1 MRVISQ
7 SFYTRTEKNSSPKVA
22 ARPLFTRSHILL
34 RRMIYIQKKDM
45 AWKGI
50 LEAVRT
56 YLLKMAKIR
65 MDGRIRCKRGV
76 RMLEAPVQVWH
87 RAREMTDIRY

>member
-1 MRVISQ
+1 
-7 SFYTRTEKNSSPKVA
+7 
-22 ARPLFTRSHILL
+22 
-34 RRMIYIQKKDM
+34 M

-65 MDGRIRCKRGV
+65 MDGRIRCKRGGEDV
-76 RMLEAPVQVWH
+76 GGTSASVAQGQRNDRHQVLAIAGVQFH
-87 RAREMTDIRY
+87 AAYN